1 MATISFSG
9 LASGIDST
17 SLIEALLGQER
28 KARITPLEDK
38 ITQFQDT
45 NSAFSRLKELLGNL
59 QTAAQK
65 FRVLNGTALVKT
77 ALSSDETIISA
88 SASNSAA
95 NGTYA
100 VVVDALAR
108 NATYSFRSSGQT
120 YASADAVINSS
131 INNGAAEADRTVS
144 IQTGQGDEQETVD
157 VVLTDSSTLNDFVT
171 QFNSSSTKAVA
182 SLVNIG
188 SSTSPD
194 YRVVITGSNQG
205 LEKGEVSVTLGSE
218 ITGAGSGAWDDNSIS
233 QAQDASFRIGGVGA
247 GSGDTITRSS
257 NTISDVIPG
266 ITFSLQAAG
275 SATISIQDDSE
286 STASSIQEF
295 VDAYNEVISFISE
308 NDIVTRDEGGAEIE
322 NIFGP
327 LASTSLDENLLS
339 ALRSALTGS
348 STSGRSINV
357 LSDLGITTERD
368 GTLKFDQAVFESAM
382 SQDPEAVRTITST
395 LGESLAATNGTI
407 AQFTR
412 FNGLIDSA
420 FNSNTSAITQAQ
432 NRIAEEEKRLGAYEQ
447 ALIAQYARLEQL
459 ISQLN
464 SQQSTLASILPG

>member
-194 YRVVITGSNQG
+194 YRVVIPGSNQG
-205 LEKGEVSVTLGSE
+205 LE
-218 ITGAGSGAWDDNSIS
+218 
-233 QAQDASFRIGGVGA
+233 
-247 GSGDTITRSS
+247 
-257 NTISDVIPG
+257 
-266 ITFSLQAAG
+266 
-275 SATISIQDDSE
+275 
-286 STASSIQEF
+286 
-295 VDAYNEVISFISE
+295 
-308 NDIVTRDEGGAEIE
+308 
-322 NIFGP
+322 
-327 LASTSLDENLLS
+327 
-339 ALRSALTGS
+339 
-348 STSGRSINV
+348 
-357 LSDLGITTERD
+357 
-368 GTLKFDQAVFESAM
+368 
-382 SQDPEAVRTITST
+382 
-395 LGESLAATNGTI
+395 
-407 AQFTR
+407 
-412 FNGLIDSA
+412 
-420 FNSNTSAITQAQ
+420 
-432 NRIAEEEKRLGAYEQ
+432 
-447 ALIAQYARLEQL
+447 
-459 ISQLN
+459 
-464 SQQSTLASILPG
+464 